1 MRVEIDRGQ
10 LANVQIML
18 GSVKNG
24 APRVISRSINKTL
37 TGTRS
42 AAKKEI
48 VKHYN
53 LTQKK
58 VDENLTVY
66 KSSFQNLTGKLE
78 SKGKPLSLTSFKGT
92 RQTAKGVSVLIKVGS
107 KRGVIK
113 HAFIKLANR
122 SQQAFWRKHKPD
134 VRKPYLKNFP
144 YARLPRKYRYPVQRL
159 TGPRVEDEFSK
170 PRTLNAVQDYADKRF
185 SVVVDQELNYELSK
199 L

>member
-58 VDENLTVY
+58 VDEIKGEDPNVSESADFHLALGELALAQGQ
-66 KSSFQNLTGKLE
+66 KDAGLAEIKKALE
-78 SKGKPLSLTSFKGT
+78 INPEHKEAAERLK
-92 RQTAKGVSVLIKVGS
+92 QAEAQETASTEAAG
-107 KRGVIK
+107 
-113 HAFIKLANR
+113 
-122 SQQAFWRKHKPD
+122 
-134 VRKPYLKNFP
+134 
-144 YARLPRKYRYPVQRL
+144 
-159 TGPRVEDEFSK
+159 
-170 PRTLNAVQDYADKRF
+170 
-185 SVVVDQELNYELSK
+185 
-199 L
+199 